1 MERKQRI
8 VKEPKERKNE
18 ILDAAERFFSEKGYD
33 GTSVNDILLAV
44 NIAKG
49 TFYHHFKSK
58 EDVLD
63 TLIERR
69 IQIGLKKAEEIIA
82 ADLPPVQKLLAIIMA
97 QKPQDRLHEDFISF
111 LHEKGNSK
119 MHEKSI
125 IQTITCLSPCL
136 AKVFKEGIEAGVF
149 NTPFPLESA
158 EILLASVM
166 VLFDNGFFQWTEKE
180 RAVKIA
186 AFLNVV
192 ERTVGATP
200 GSFSV
205 FTKAF

>member
-8 VKEPKERKNE
+8 IKEPEERKSE
-18 ILDAAERFFSEKGYD
+18 ILDAAERFFSQKGYE
-33 GTSVNDILLAV
+33 GTSVNDILAAV

-69 IQIGLKKAEEIIA
+69 VQMGVKKAEEIIA
-82 ADLPPVQKLLAIIMA
+82 APLPPVQKLLAIMMA
-97 QKPQDRLHEDFISF
+97 QKPQDRLQEDFISI
-111 LHEKGNSK
+111 LHEHDNSK

-125 IQTITCLSPCL
+125 IQSITHLSPCL
-136 AKVFKEGIEAGVF
+136 AKVFREGIEAGVF

-158 EILLASVM
+158 EILLAAVM
-166 VLFDNGFFQWTEKE
+166 VLFDDGFFQWTEKE

-192 ERTVGATP
+192 ERTVGAE
-200 GSFSV
+200 
-205 FTKAF
+205 